1 MSNQKLSADT
11 LQEELNRL
19 RDASRTRAKRVQL
32 TARLMVFLCLL
43 FFLALSLVAAK
54 ALWDSLQAP
63 VHIAVLLAVL
73 AACIQQVLGLAMHRG
88 HFRRRQPRRQPL
100 WWALMLLSGTALVL
114 LAG

>member
-1 MSNQKLSADT
+1 MSNQKMSADT

-32 TARLMVFLCLL
+32 AARLMVFLCLL
-43 FFLALSLVAAK
+43 LFLALSLVAAK

-63 VHIAVLLAVL
+63 VHVAVLLAVL

-88 HFRRRQPRRQPL
+88 HFRRQPRHQPL
-100 WWALMLLSGTALVL
+100 WWALTLLSGTALVL